1 MNDREKSLKL
11 CLAIMAAVD
20 GNGFK
25 LEDDISAKISG
36 FRKEYDNDRDS
47 RDEYGKSLW
56 SSHSMLLEWSY
67 LACRQS
73 LHFLRL
79 FHKAGKIDNYAADVL
94 ICWLLLDVLED
105 VKFFCSDK

>member
-1 MNDREKSLKL
+1 MNDKEKSLKL

-47 RDEYGKSLW
+47 RDEYGKSL
-56 SSHSMLLEWSY
+56 
-67 LACRQS
+67 
-73 LHFLRL
+73 
-79 FHKAGKIDNYAADVL
+79 
-94 ICWLLLDVLED
+94 
-105 VKFFCSDK
+105 

>member
-105 VKFFCSDK
+105 VKIFCSDK